1 MKGGTII
8 VGGRTGTLTG
18 FMMQRGRMIILGD
31 AGPNLG
37 DSMYDGTIF
46 VGGKIA
52 SLGVDAVKGEMTGL
66 EAKWIERKLSLYGL
80 EAPNG
85 ASKLQKIVA
94 GRQLWNYDNLEPTEK
109 KIVL

>member
-46 VGGKIA
+46 VGGKID
-52 SLGVDAVKGEMTGL
+52 SLGVDAVPGEMSDL
-66 EAKWIERKLSLYGL
+66 EAKWIEGKLALNGL
-80 EAPNG
+80 EAPKG
-85 ASKLQKIVA
+85 IAKLQKIVA
-94 GRQLWNYDNLEPTEK
+94 GKQLWNYDNLEPTEK